1 MRKGVFAS
9 DPRGLIFE
17 SYNMSQISE
26 AECRSIFLDWALGLE
41 PKYDPIEEIRAYLNF
56 YENTHSDHP
65 MNKVLQEG
73 LNVKP
78 RGGLRRRKNTK
89 ELNN

>member
-1 MRKGVFAS
+1 MKKGIFSS

-17 SYNMSQISE
+17 AYNLVTVSE

-41 PKYDPIEEIRAYLNF
+41 PKYDALEEIKTYLDY
-56 YENTHSDHP
+56 YEAIYSNHP
-65 MNKVLQEG
+65 MNEVLHEG

-78 RGGLRRRKNTK
+78 RQRLRRRKK
-89 ELNN
+89 V